1 MLEIRPNCECCDKDL
16 VPESTEAMICS
27 YECTFCNKCV
37 EEVLENVCPNCAG
50 GFMPRPVRPKVA
62 RRDGVSIE
70 HQSVSTNRV
79 NLKYSIE
86 ELNVFSMKYRQIEP
100 EQR

>member
-50 GFMPRPVRPKVA
+50 GFMPRPARPKVA
-62 RRDGVSIE
+62 RRAGISIE
-70 HQSVSTNRV
+70 HQPASKNRV
-79 NLKYSIE
+79 NIKYSTE
-86 ELNVFSMKYRQIEP
+86 EITDFSMRYKQIES